1 MASQASPGTPNN
13 AYDLLKSELQYWA
26 QNWKVDTG
34 RALTDDNIQQE
45 ACRIIFGA
53 EDPSRTP
60 SRSNSSW
67 LRDLVLSRD
76 DLTRS
81 ARYEPIRRHAENRMS
96 SLRINGK
103 DTIFENCE
111 LEGQLQDFV
120 KARTLLGLTA
130 MDHELQVEACKIIG
144 RVEEK
149 SNKSSEDVANWLL
162 RLIHASPTWLA
173 DFRKR
178 AHLPH
183 SEDIVNN
190 NERSKDPML
199 IDSTI
204 HNYSRLDRELGEFL
218 QAQRSLGLEPTDSD
232 LQLQA
237 RLIIYDNDD
246 DWNQTAADD
255 AEWLGNFKQRH
266 PPHDSNAT
274 VATSSS
280 SPTTIFQPTP
290 FHPSNTPYSRNLQ
303 ACTLPGTKISFPCIK
318 PGPYFL
324 NDTNCYNRMARELGR
339 FVASTTSANNPN
351 RHIPTDKEL
360 QHQARWIL
368 FDE

>member
-1 MASQASPGTPNN
+1 MASENSPASPTN
-13 AYDLLKSELQYWA
+13 AYDLLKFELQYWA
-26 QNWKVDTG
+26 QHWIVDTG
-34 RALTDDNIQQE
+34 RGPTDDDIQQE

-53 EDPSRTP
+53 EAQSPNAT
-60 SRSNSSW
+60 RSNSSW
-67 LRDLVLSRD
+67 FRDLILAKEE
-76 DLTRS
+76 LTKS
-81 ARYEPIRRHAENRMS
+81 AMYEPSRRQAENRMS
-96 SLRINGK
+96 SLRINGR
-103 DTIFENCE
+103 DNIFENCE

-144 RVEEK
+144 RMEEK
-149 SNKSSEDVANWLL
+149 SNSPSDDVANWLL
-162 RLIHASPTWLA
+162 RLIHANSTWLA

-218 QAQRSLGLEPTDSD
+218 QVQRSLGLEPTDSD
-232 LQLQA
+232 LQLQS

-255 AEWLGNFKQRH
+255 AEWLGNFRERH
-266 PPHDSNAT
+266 PPQSNT
-274 VATSSS
+274 TGTTSSS
-280 SPTTIFQPTP
+280 SPTVYQPTP
-290 FHPSNTPYSRNLQ
+290 FRPLGSPPNPRSSQAPTLIDTTASAPSIR
-303 ACTLPGTKISFPCIK
+303 
-318 PGPYFL
+318 PGPFFL
-324 NDTNCYNRMARELGR
+324 NDTNCYNRLAKELGR

-351 RHIPTDKEL
+351 RHVPTDEEL